1 MAHSPS
7 EAFLDQK
14 TLRQLLATWDQEREQ
29 AQAAAEDAQAEV
41 ERLTQAN
48 AQLEQELQAEVERVS
63 RANARLER
71 ELAHEKAQH
80 SQLVCQVARCHAE
93 LLKFKTRQQQPV
105 ASPLTDQDET
115 TAHIA
120 EELQATVEEL
130 QVTAEEL
137 ENANTALRITNEDLE
152 RRVRERT
159 AELEEL
165 EQAKTAAACS
175 P

>member
-7 EAFLDQK
+7 QAFLDQE

-41 ERLTQAN
+41 ERLSQ
-48 AQLEQELQAEVERVS
+48 
-63 RANARLER
+63 ANARLEC
-71 ELAHEKAQH
+71 ELAHDKAQH
-80 SQLVCQVARCHAE
+80 SQLVCQLARCHAE
-93 LLKFKTRQQQPV
+93 LLKFKARQQQPI